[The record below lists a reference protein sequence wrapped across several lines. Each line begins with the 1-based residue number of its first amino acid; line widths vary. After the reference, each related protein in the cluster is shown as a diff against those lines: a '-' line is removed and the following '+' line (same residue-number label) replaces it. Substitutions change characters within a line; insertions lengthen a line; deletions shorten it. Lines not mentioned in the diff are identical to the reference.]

1 MSLLN
6 ENNSREIEKGMGGGS
21 KRRRLIEAK
30 GMKREGWGEG
40 DGSRERKGQE
50 GRESHTH
57 RDIAD
62 DQVLKVNHL

>member
-40 DGSRERKGQE
+40 DGSRERKDRKE
-50 GRESHTH
+50 
-57 RDIAD
+57 
-62 DQVLKVNHL
+62 

>member
-6 ENNSREIEKGMGGGS
+6 ENNSREIEKGMGGGGS

-50 GRESHTH
+50 GMRERESHTQILLMIKSS
-57 RDIAD
+57 R
-62 DQVLKVNHL
+62 

>member
-21 KRRRLIEAK
+21 KRRRPMEEK

-50 GRESHTH
+50 GMRERESHTEILLMIKSS
-57 RDIAD
+57 R
-62 DQVLKVNHL
+62 